1 MGDGVVRE
9 VEPLKL
15 ATLTTLGTG
24 GAPERMLEAS
34 TSAELVDALTDV
46 WSRGD
51 EWFVLGGGSN
61 LFIGDEPFEGTVI
74 RILTRGIEE
83 LPSPHAGRIRL
94 RVQAGHGWD
103 DLVAYAV
110 EHGYAGLEAMSG
122 IPGTVGASPVQ
133 NIGAYGQ
140 EIQETLVEVE
150 LIDEA
155 TGEVLSLIHI

>member
-61 LFIGDEPFEGTVI
+61 LFIGDEPVSYTH
-74 RILTRGIEE
+74 LT
-83 LPSPHAGRIRL
+83 LPTIYS
-94 RVQAGHGWD
+94 V
-103 DLVAYAV
+103 
-110 EHGYAGLEAMSG
+110 
-122 IPGTVGASPVQ
+122 
-133 NIGAYGQ
+133 
-140 EIQETLVEVE
+140 
-150 LIDEA
+150 
-155 TGEVLSLIHI
+155 